1 MHVKWPSLCN
11 CICKK
16 QICEKK
22 KKKKKKKNYS
32 PQKKKF
38 KSEPLKAKA
47 TSFNYVKLQTT
58 IVAVVVFDCHWRKI
72 YCY

>member
-1 MHVKWPSLCN
+1 MHVKRPSLCN

-22 KKKKKKKNYS
+22 KKKGF
-32 PQKKKF
+32 PTKKKF

-58 IVAVVVFDCHWRKI
+58 IVAVVVFDCHRRKI